1 MEVDVFQVAP
11 RHSRVLLIL
20 AAVATVGLSAC
31 GNGTGTA
38 SPGATAT
45 DAGSTDTSQPSASV
59 QPSDSAASL
68 DGANAALSAVT
79 SYKFTMT
86 VVGGDLSDNT
96 LSQLPNAPADGKFSI
111 SGTYVVKPE
120 AAADITVA
128 NTLHDIAVGG
138 NDYQDVADQGGKL
151 TGSFTESPSAT
162 DGSALPDQ
170 LSPTSIYTS
179 FDFSGSFTTVGPET
193 KNGVAATHF
202 QAGDSALAEFAA
214 VAGVQAGAWTAD
226 VWLATSGGYPVSI
239 SIVGTTSATDKKV
252 VYERSFD
259 LKDVNSTANIVTAPT
274 NVTGA

>member
-1 MEVDVFQVAP
+1 MFQVAP

-20 AAVATVGLSAC
+20 AAVAAVALSAC

-45 DAGSTDTSQPSASV
+45 DSGSTDTSQPSASV
-59 QPSDSAASL
+59 QPSDSTASL

-128 NTLHDIAVGG
+128 NTLHDVAVGG

-170 LSPTSIYTS
+170 LSPISIYTS

-259 LKDVNSTANIVTAPT
+259 LKDVNSTTNIVTAPT